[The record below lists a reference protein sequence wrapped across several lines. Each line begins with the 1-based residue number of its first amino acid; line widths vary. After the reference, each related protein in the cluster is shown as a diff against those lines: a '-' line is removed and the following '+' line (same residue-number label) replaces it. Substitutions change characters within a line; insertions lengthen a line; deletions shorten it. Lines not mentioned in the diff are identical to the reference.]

1 MKLKKY
7 LINEEEKLLA
17 NLEISEAD
25 DFGKDGRDFEGV
37 FTRACELVGLDFDK
51 NGFKGRIWDIHPKG
65 MGWEKLISDQNV
77 NIKTGGTKWMFSSSE
92 LYKTLPWQDK
102 PKNFSATKAAG
113 KVKNMFNE
121 LGVDDTVFLKPKDSD
136 IQAQIV
142 KMVNEKNI
150 QELNKLLV
158 EKNFYADKIG
168 KDYTVRILT
177 NEERVTS
184 IVIDKDDKVFM
195 RSEKPRAIGAGKGTV
210 TVTFRTPTS
219 KLGIDEKK
227 VKNI

>member
-25 DFGKDGRDFEGV
+25 DFGKDGRDFESV

-92 LYKTLPWQDK
+92 LYKTLPWADM
-102 PKNFSATKAAG
+102 PKSFNTTKAAA
-113 KVKNMFNE
+113 KVKTMFNE
-121 LGVDDTVFLKPKDSD
+121 LGVDDTVFLKPKNSD
-136 IQAQIV
+136 IQANIV
-142 KMVNEKNI
+142 KMVNDKNI

-168 KDYTVRILT
+168 KDYKVRILT